1 MIVSAWQ
8 RNSAATAKVITRLTL
23 MGTPPQQQMMNNY
36 IPTSIVFPVQLTLTA
51 NREAAGAAVTLSTTL
66 GTIGGLTN
74 ATLTLGGDGIN
85 DATASAY
92 LEPDSTKQ
100 DTAVVTALST
110 APTTPTY
117 AVNMFGPP
125 TLVPAM
131 ANLTAG
137 ATTHVSVA
145 TLADLRS
152 VRGCRATPA
161 AGMTIS
167 SAGSDLTTGA
177 VVAVKDVDNDGQAD
191 ISIDVAVVDGGAGAA
206 TTIDCFDV

>member
-1 MIVSAWQ
+1 
-8 RNSAATAKVITRLTL
+8 

-66 GTIGGLTN
+66 GIIGGLTN

-92 LEPDSTKQ
+92 LDPDSTKQ
-100 DTAVVTALST
+100 GTAVVTALST